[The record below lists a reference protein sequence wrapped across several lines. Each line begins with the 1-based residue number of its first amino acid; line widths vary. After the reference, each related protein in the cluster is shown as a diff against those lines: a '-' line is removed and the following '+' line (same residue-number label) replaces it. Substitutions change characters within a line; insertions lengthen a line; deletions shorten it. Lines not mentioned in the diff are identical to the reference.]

1 MNNIFISIIIAINII
16 IIIAIILYCGLDT
29 IIDELK
35 EIKKILREK

>member
-1 MNNIFISIIIAINII
+1 MNNIFISIIIAINI